1 MSSKFKH
8 TLSHLH
14 GGETVGLEGFI
25 SMQWNFI
32 LLLFKSQQVQM
43 AVSNSL
49 VLLQEGTGCEWW
61 LLPLAIANQ
70 L

>member
-14 GGETVGLEGFI
+14 GDEIVGLEGFT

-49 VLLQEGTGCEWW
+49 VLLQEGTG
-61 LLPLAIANQ
+61 
-70 L
+70 